1 MILYSQILMRMK
13 RKQPSLS
20 LCIILD
26 LIGCA
31 SYIIPG
37 LGELVDI
44 VWAPVSGIIF
54 YILFGSWKGALFNF
68 TEEILPGTDII
79 PTFTIAWFLKYFADR
94 KPGNSK
100 YPDQYSSNLGWKK

>member
-1 MILYSQILMRMK
+1 MN

-37 LGELVDI
+37 LGELSDVI
-44 VWAPVSGIIF
+44 WAPVSGIIF
-54 YILFGSWKGALFNF
+54 FIMFGSWKGALFNF

-79 PTFTIAWFLKYFADR
+79 PTFTIAWFLKYFAD
-94 KPGNSK
+94 KKSSNPG
-100 YPDQYSSNLGWKK
+100 YPDGYKSIPGWKK

>member
-1 MILYSQILMRMK
+1 MNK
-13 RKQPSLS
+13 KQPSLA

-37 LGELVDI
+37 MGEWIDV
-44 VWAPVSGIIF
+44 VWAPVSAIIF
-54 YILFGSWKGALFNF
+54 FIMFGSWKGALFEF

-94 KPGNSK
+94 KISNNN
-100 YPDQYSSNLGWKK
+100 YPNQQKSVINLKK

>member
-1 MILYSQILMRMK
+1 MNK
-13 RKQPSLS
+13 KQPSLA

-37 LGELVDI
+37 LGEWIDV
-44 VWAPVSGIIF
+44 VWAPASAIVFFIM
-54 YILFGSWKGALFNF
+54 FGSWKGALFEF

-79 PTFTIAWFLKYFADR
+79 PTFTIAWFLKYF
-94 KPGNSK
+94 
-100 YPDQYSSNLGWKK
+100 SNKKESATLTKTT

>member
-1 MILYSQILMRMK
+1 MNSK
-13 RKQPSLS
+13 KPSLS
-20 LCIILD
+20 LCIIFD

-37 LGELVDI
+37 LGETMDVI
-44 VWAPVSGIIF
+44 WAPISGI
-54 YILFGSWKGALFNF
+54 LFFIMFRSWKGALFDF

-94 KPGNSK
+94 KLANTK
-100 YPDQYSSNLGWKK
+100 YTDQQKSFISLKK